1 MPDVVERQL
10 LVPQLFDEEF
20 RKAFPNVTRYFMT
33 VVNQPEFKKVMGEVS
48 LAKETA
54 KYTPKAAPK
63 PDEQPK
69 KESKPA
75 PPPQVCACKSCPK
88 CALCSILKISSSY
101 ASKMGV
107 HSR

>member
-1 MPDVVERQL
+1 MLERQL

-20 RKAFPNVTRYFMT
+20 RKPFPNVTRYFMT

-75 PPPQVCACKSCPK
+75 PPPQACVYRSCPK
-88 CALCSILKISSSY
+88 CALCSILSISM
-101 ASKMGV
+101 MGV
-107 HSR
+107 HIR